1 MSSLLERWKES
12 ARLTPQRLVLAEA
25 GDERVFG
32 ATRILAQ
39 QGIAR
44 VTLVTPPGGLHD
56 ASAAQALG
64 RAGVVL
70 VDAGGGE
77 EIARTAA
84 ALTAARGD
92 RLAAADREVLSR
104 DPLFQAA
111 ARVREGLADC
121 LVAGASRTTSD
132 VLRAAL
138 WLIGLAPGTSL
149 VSSFF
154 VMVIPASASASSRTL
169 VFADCGVVPDPDARQ
184 LAEIGVQ
191 AAEHFE
197 RLIGETR
204 ARRVPV
210 VLDQRLRPTPAR
222 RKGARGG
229 AARACLAA
237 RSAIEGELQADA
249 ALDPDVARRKAPGS
263 AVAGRANVLV
273 FPDLDSGNI
282 GYKLVQRLAGAA
294 AYGPILMG
302 LRAQAN
308 DLSRGCSVEDVV
320 QVSLIACTLAA
331 RSREPGRA

>member
-149 VSSFF
+149 VSSCF

-197 RLIGETR
+197 RLIGET
-204 ARRVPV
+204 ARVAFLSFSTNGSAQHPRVEKV
-210 VLDQRLRPTPAR
+210 REAVRL
-222 RKGARGG
+222 
-229 AARACLAA
+229 ARASRPDL
-237 RSAIEGELQADA
+237 AIEGELQADA
-249 ALDPDVARRKAPGS
+249 ALDPDVSRRKGVGG

-302 LRAQAN
+302 LRSQAN